1 MLELQRIRFA
11 GWALTEGQ
19 HRPKAGKKKRPA
31 KRVFFFW
38 FPLRKR
44 CSIEKGVNR
53 LFPAQ
58 VDRPSVYSLLHSTE
72 ASASPGHAQVKNGHT
87 TPTCPNAS
95 ASLATRELPGR
106 RFLARV
112 DV

>member
-1 MLELQRIRFA
+1 MLELQLIPFA

-19 HRPKAGKKKRPA
+19 HRPKAGKKKKTRMKEKVFLGKWSAIAMLELQRIQFAGWALTEGQLRPKA
-31 KRVFFFW
+31 GW

-58 VDRPSVYSLLHSTE
+58 
-72 ASASPGHAQVKNGHT
+72 
-87 TPTCPNAS
+87 
-95 ASLATRELPGR
+95 
-106 RFLARV
+106 
-112 DV
+112 